1 MNHGSDPSP
10 DDEYTSPASLPG
22 AIIDDKYR
30 VEGVIGRGGVGLV
43 VVATHVAMSQ
53 RVAIKMIRDDV
64 PMQRELLDRFHREAR
79 AAAMIKSEHVARVLD
94 VGRLPTGRPYIVME
108 YLEGE
113 DLEKIVTRGALPFTI
128 AIDLCLQA
136 CEALAEAHRAG
147 IIHRDLKPANLFV
160 TRRADGSPI
169 VKVLDFGISKIQ
181 PLTADRAGRSVET
194 TSIMGSPGYMAPE
207 QMKSTRD
214 VDARADVW
222 SLGAVLYEMVV
233 GRPAFGGENM
243 IEILNAIATCNP
255 PPPSQIQPGVPADF
269 DQVIARCLT
278 QEPEHRFESIAHL
291 AVALHPFAS
300 PAAAGLAERAVR
312 IFQEPMP
319 AYEEPAFASMRS
331 EPRPSSL
338 TVITRARVSSS
349 TKAVFGLLALTFAVA
364 AVIAFFAVRG
374 SAVRDPDSFPLAAMA
389 PALPSANASAVA
401 SGAPAPTVPPP
412 APVTA
417 DAAAPV
423 PSASVAVPSAV
434 HPVAHPVHRAP
445 KPVPGASPFGDR
457 K

>member
-1 MNHGSDPSP
+1 MSHGSSPSL
-10 DDEYTSPASLPG
+10 DDEFTSPASLPG
-22 AIIDDKYR
+22 AIIDEKYR

-43 VVATHVAMSQ
+43 VVATHLAMSQ

-79 AAAMIKSEHVARVLD
+79 AASMIKSEHVARVLD

-255 PPPSQIQPGVPADF
+255 PPPSQIQPGVPAVF

-338 TVITRARVSSS
+338 TVITRPRVSSWK
-349 TKAVFGLLALTFAVA
+349 KAAFGFLVA
-364 AVIAFFAVRG
+364 ALAVGGVVAFLSVRH
-374 SAVRDPDSFPLAAMA
+374 SSPRVPDGLAAA
-389 PALPSANASAVA
+389 TE
-401 SGAPAPTVPPP
+401 APAPPPSAASPTVGAPPS
-412 APVTA
+412 TA
-417 DAAAPV
+417 TAVSGDAAAPAT
-423 PSASVAVPSAV
+423 SASVAVPSQPRPAAR
-434 HPVAHPVHRAP
+434 PVRRAP
-445 KPVPGASPFGDR
+445 RSVPGASPFGDR